1 MTSGRTRLG
10 IVFGGASTEH
20 AVSVRSA
27 RAVMGAID
35 PERFEI
41 VPFGITRQGAWMRP
55 SETQEL
61 LDLIDGGAPEE
72 VVGAEG
78 VGVLARPQALE
89 TLASVEV
96 AFPLVHGQNG
106 EDGSLQGL
114 FELADLP
121 YVGAGVAA
129 SAVGMDKEL
138 TKTMI
143 ARTGIQVVPYRLLTR
158 HDWLADPQAVA
169 RDVADLGY
177 PLFTKPANGG
187 SSVGISKVHSREEL
201 APAIEDAFHHDRR
214 ILIEQGIDGREIECA
229 VLGNEDPEASPL
241 GEITFTHEFYD
252 YDAKYKDSDSELII
266 PAHLDQTTTERVQ
279 QLAKQTFLAVE
290 AAGLARVD
298 LFVQRDGTVIVNEIN
313 TIPGFTPISMYPK
326 LWAASGISYTELI
339 DRLLELAVERHRD
352 RSDSTTDHNPRG

>member
-10 IVFGGASTEH
+10 IVFGGTSTEH

-35 PERFEI
+35 PDRFEI

-55 SETQEL
+55 SETREL
-61 LDLIDGGAPEE
+61 LDLIDSGAPEE

-143 ARTGIQVVPYRLLTR
+143 GRTGIQVVPYRLLTR
-158 HDWLADPQAVA
+158 HDWHADPKAVA
-169 RDVADLGY
+169 RDIADLGY

-201 APAIEDAFHHDRR
+201 APAIEDAFHRDRR

-229 VLGNEDPEASPL
+229 VLGNEEPEASPL

-252 YDAKYKDSDSELII
+252 YDAKYADAGTTLIA
-266 PAHLDQTTTERVQ
+266 PADLPASVADTIRAQAR
-279 QLAKQTFLAVE
+279 
-290 AAGLARVD
+290 AAFQAIDCAGMARVD
-298 LFVQRDGTVIVNEIN
+298 FFVDANHEIWLNEIN
-313 TIPGFTPISMYPK
+313 TIPGFTDVSMFPR
-326 LWAASGISYTELI
+326 LWAEAGLDFASLI
-339 DRLLELAVERHRD
+339 ARLVDLAFARHEE
-352 RSDSTTDHNPRG
+352 THHVA

>member
-121 YVGAGVAA
+121 YVGSGVAA

-252 YDAKYKDSDSELII
+252 YDAKYADAGTTLIA
-266 PAHLDQTTTERVQ
+266 PADLPASVADTIRAQAR
-279 QLAKQTFLAVE
+279 
-290 AAGLARVD
+290 AAFQAIDCAGMARVD
-298 LFVQRDGTVIVNEIN
+298 FFVDADYEIWLNEIN
-313 TIPGFTPISMYPK
+313 TIPGFTDVSMFPR
-326 LWAASGISYTELI
+326 LWTEAGLDFASLI
-339 DRLLELAVERHRD
+339 ARLVDLAFARHEE
-352 RSDSTTDHNPRG
+352 THHVA